1 MRQYTTDCLPSDGS
15 GWTLGMACHKT
26 PTVPDVV
33 APLDLAG
40 GPKTAQYNN
49 EDAPS
54 VDMARRADIIVSG
67 LVQGVGFRY
76 MVRCAARQCRL
87 KGEVENLEDE
97 TVRITCEG
105 EERDVV
111 KFVKAVRGA
120 KKPIE
125 IDDVRI
131 EYSEPTGGFKNFRV
145 ILGDQLTEMSEGFGT
160 GSAYLSLILDKQDQM
175 LNKADRMLDKQ
186 DQMLD
191 KQDQMLDKQD
201 QMLDKQDQMLDKQ
214 DQMLDKQDQM
224 LDKQDVTT
232 NEIRSLSSSM
242 HDMMDA
248 RFQRLEEEIS
258 KIKARLPDSYRKVG

>member
-1 MRQYTTDCLPSDGS
+1 
-15 GWTLGMACHKT
+15 
-26 PTVPDVV
+26 
-33 APLDLAG
+33 
-40 GPKTAQYNN
+40 
-49 EDAPS
+49 
-54 VDMARRADIIVSG
+54 MARRADIIVSG

-111 KFVKAVRGA
+111 KFIKAVRGA

-214 DQMLDKQDQM
+214 D
-224 LDKQDVTT
+224 VTT

>member
-54 VDMARRADIIVSG
+54 VGMARRADIIVSG

-111 KFVKAVRGA
+111 KFIKAVRGA

-186 DQMLD
+186 DR
-191 KQDQMLDKQD
+191 
-201 QMLDKQDQMLDKQ
+201 
-214 DQMLDKQDQM
+214 MLDKQDQM

>member
-1 MRQYTTDCLPSDGS
+1 
-15 GWTLGMACHKT
+15 
-26 PTVPDVV
+26 
-33 APLDLAG
+33 
-40 GPKTAQYNN
+40 
-49 EDAPS
+49 
-54 VDMARRADIIVSG
+54 MARRADIIVSG

-201 QMLDKQDQMLDKQ
+201 
-214 DQMLDKQDQM
+214 
-224 LDKQDVTT
+224 VTT